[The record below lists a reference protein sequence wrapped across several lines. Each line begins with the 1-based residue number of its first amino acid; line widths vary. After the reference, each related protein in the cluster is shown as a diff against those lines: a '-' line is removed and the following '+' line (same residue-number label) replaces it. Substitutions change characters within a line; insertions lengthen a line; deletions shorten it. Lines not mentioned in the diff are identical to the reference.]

1 MIVDYLCDLKADL
14 YAITETWPTEKDA
27 AFRTKLALDGYNV
40 GTTFVKAEM
49 VAAALGSYTVMHC
62 DFRKLKLESERLLN
76 FQNRSS
82 AQLSHNFR
90 LFIEFSH
97 DITVAIL
104 VSQNNEK
111 AAMLVSQSNPLGVAL
126 FCYANAFFC
135 LNKNHFVNF
144 TGTTFVF
151 AAHV

>member
-14 YAITETWPTEKDA
+14 YAITETWLTEKDA
-27 AFRTKLALDGYNV
+27 AFRAELALDGYNV

-49 VAAALGSYTVMHC
+49 VAALGSYTVMHC

-76 FQNRSS
+76 FQNGSS
-82 AQLSHNFR
+82 APLSHNFR

-97 DITVAIL
+97 DVTVAIL

-111 AAMLVSQSNPLGVAL
+111 AAMLVSQSNPLGVEL
-126 FCYANAFFC
+126 FCYTNAFFC
-135 LNKNHFVNF
+135 LNK
-144 TGTTFVF
+144 F
-151 AAHV
+151 ASILAT